1 MTLRGEALGRNVEFS
16 MEGPYSAAQASAL
29 LKLQI
34 RFIYEQENHKIRNEI
49 QFKHKSILLCFV

>member
-1 MTLRGEALGRNVEFS
+1 MNLRGEALGRNVEFS

-34 RFIYEQENHKIRNEI
+34 RFI
-49 QFKHKSILLCFV
+49 L